1 MDLVV
6 AQILVLQVAVAALTL
21 GFGLL
26 ALRVAPGPGTST
38 RTGAWYL
45 AGITFTLDGLLG
57 TVHASAGAAAMAIA
71 GRGTPFYLEYLR
83 WTPLGDD
90 ARTLLVLGFAVG
102 LVWLVLLERPVPAR
116 RVVLGS
122 AAGLV
127 VAGAMVGLAEGP
139 LEQGGVHFSVLSLL
153 GAVMGL
159 LMFVALYRGM
169 LRGTVDWLLWTALAL
184 YAAHQ
189 ALSSNFQTALAWA
202 GYTGG
207 WSPPVLG
214 IMWSAMVVACV
225 MLACSMRR
233 LAIARAGGDP
243 PGLLE
248 RLRG

>member
-1 MDLVV
+1 MNPEI

-26 ALRVAPGPGTST
+26 ALRVAPRPGTST

-45 AGITFTLDGLLG
+45 AGITLTLDGLVS
-57 TVHASAGAAAMAIA
+57 TVHASAGAAAMVLA
-71 GRGTPFYLEYLR
+71 GPGTPFYDGFLR
-83 WTPLGDD
+83 FTTLGND

-116 RVVLGS
+116 RVVVGS

-127 VAGAMVGLAEGP
+127 LAGAVVGLAEGP
-139 LEQGGVHFSVLSLL
+139 LEHGGVHFSVLSLL
-153 GAVMGL
+153 GAVMGV

-169 LRGTVDWLLWTALAL
+169 MRGTVDWLLWTALAL

-189 ALSSNFQTALAWA
+189 ALSSNFQTVLAWA
-202 GYTGG
+202 GFGGG
-207 WSPPVLG
+207 WSPPVLV
-214 IMWSAMVVACV
+214 IMWVAMVVACV
-225 MLACSMRR
+225 MLACAVRR
-233 LAIARAGGDP
+233 LAISRAGGDP